1 MYSKMTYNQKR
12 ARVTFHKKVTK
23 SLEKLPPFIIDSLK
37 YWVRIVEMQGI
48 YKTRKIPGY
57 HDEPLKGERSGQR
70 SIRLNRSYRA
80 IYKIADNKEVELIE
94 VIEVNKHEY

>member
-1 MYSKMTYNQKR
+1 MTYNQKK
-12 ARVTFHKKVTK
+12 AKVFINKKTIK
-23 SLEKLPPFIIDSLK
+23 ALEKLPSFIIDSLK
-37 YWVRIVEMQGI
+37 YWVRIVEIQGI

-80 IYKIADNKEVELIE
+80 IYKITENKEIELIE
-94 VIEVNKHEY
+94 VIEVSKHEY

>member
-1 MYSKMTYNQKR
+1 MTYNQKR

-23 SLEKLPPFIIDSLK
+23 SLEKLPSFIIDSLK

-70 SIRLNRSYRA
+70 SI
-80 IYKIADNKEVELIE
+80 YKIADNKEVELIE
-94 VIEVNKHEY
+94 VIEVNKHEYE